1 MKFTQINPMN
11 PFIIH
16 QAPGN
21 VPYSPWI
28 FLSSNWPTSPASTL
42 HSCPFSCDRKP
53 DKPGRYRESYG
64 SSQAG
69 TMVPKIQYS
78 YVPICSMVLVYL
90 PTKLG
95 HLWGTCWLL
104 FSSTMNHLGYSLRLW
119 MFIPEDVVFSMVLI
133 HPHCGVPRILSMVET
148 RNSAKMGRPYRTKP
162 VTYWM
167 IYWLLPTKI
176 RYYGR

>member
-1 MKFTQINPMN
+1 MFTILLEYSY
-11 PFIIH
+11 H
-16 QAPGN
+16 QTGRHHQPPLCTAVRSAATGSQTN
-21 VPYSPWI
+21 
-28 FLSSNWPTSPASTL
+28 LA
-42 HSCPFSCDRKP
+42 
-53 DKPGRYRESYG
+53 GRYWESYR

-78 YVPICSMVLVYL
+78 YVPICSMYCIAYL

-95 HLWGTCWLL
+95 HLWGKKCWQL
-104 FSSTMNHLGYSLRLW
+104 FSSTMEHTGYSLRLW

-162 VTYWM
+162 VTHGWF
-167 IYWLLPTKI
+167 I
-176 RYYGR
+176 GC

>member
-1 MKFTQINPMN
+1 MFPILLEYSY
-11 PFIIH
+11 H
-16 QAPGN
+16 QTGRHHQPPLCTAVRSAATGSQTN
-21 VPYSPWI
+21 
-28 FLSSNWPTSPASTL
+28 L
-42 HSCPFSCDRKP
+42 
-53 DKPGRYRESYG
+53 GRYRESYG